1 MYQSASAGV
10 MLGNK
15 LTPKLTRLH
24 HTLAMFQDLRWFA
37 CSRTGS
43 VSGHGL
49 DRLGPRLRAALTSAP
64 CACVMVEQKGQR
76 PPPGHFPLRAE
87 H

>member
-1 MYQSASAGV
+1 MYRSASAGV

-15 LTPKLTRLH
+15 LTPKLTGLH

-49 DRLGPRLRAALTSAP
+49 DRLGPRLQAALTSAP
-64 CACVMVEQKGQR
+64 CASVTVEPNGAAAPQGMFLS
-76 PPPGHFPLRAE
+76 G
-87 H
+87 